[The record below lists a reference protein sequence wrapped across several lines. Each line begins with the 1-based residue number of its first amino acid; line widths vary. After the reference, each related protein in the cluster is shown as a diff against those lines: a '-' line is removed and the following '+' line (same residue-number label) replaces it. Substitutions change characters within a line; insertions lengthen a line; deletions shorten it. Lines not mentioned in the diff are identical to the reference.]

1 MALATHSH
9 IPLAVDTC
17 VLRSFGLSRVMDPTQ
32 THVSGHAMGTAF
44 YVAPEVARGGQLS
57 KHADV
62 FSWGVMV
69 GATGATRM
77 CTAEG
82 HSVGLWRS
90 PAWFFQ
96 ACTAEKK

>member
-1 MALATHSH
+1 MLMHLAL
-9 IPLAVDTC
+9 LGC
-17 VLRSFGLSRVMDPTQ
+17 LLRSFGLSRVMDPTQ

-69 GATGATRM
+69 GAVCWCCLGFLDVPSKL
-77 CTAEG
+77 ESHG
-82 HSVGLWRS
+82 QH
-90 PAWFFQ
+90 
-96 ACTAEKK
+96 

>member
-1 MALATHSH
+1 MLVCLPRARLVPSH
-9 IPLAVDTC
+9 MCSFTM
-17 VLRSFGLSRVMDPTQ
+17 LRSFGLSRVMDPTQ

-69 GATGATRM
+69 
-77 CTAEG
+77 
-82 HSVGLWRS
+82 SVVDGGWLCSGRVI
-90 PAWFFQ
+90 
-96 ACTAEKK
+96 